1 MNFLIVDDSPI
12 NRKLM
17 EQLLKQVVRESIT
30 MAEDGEQALE
40 LYRDLRENK
49 ERIVIFL
56 DINMPKLNG
65 IETLKALRKLEAQDK
80 GEPAIVFIITNYDQD
95 NSEYLCRMLGA
106 NAFMTKPVLRDSLL
120 KEMKRHLGEDD
131 ILLVD
136 EIH

>member
-17 EQLLKQVVRESIT
+17 EQLLKQVVRNSIT

-40 LYRDLRENK
+40 LYKELRK
-49 ERIVIFL
+49 KGERIIVFL

-65 IETLKALRKLEAQDK
+65 IETLKALRKLEAQDED
-80 GEPAIVFIITNYDQD
+80 EPSVVFIITNYDQD

-106 NAFMTKPVLRDSLL
+106 NAFMTKPVLRESLL
-120 KEMKRHLGEDD
+120 KEMKRHLGEEE

-136 EIH
+136 EIT